1 MEVFFFILWLFWVIR
16 NGKSIKVIFVFLI
29 FVDWFLLLIEEKFD
43 NDWICFVLFI
53 LFGILYIF
61 VFLCL
66 YLVIDVV
73 EIFIML
79 SLCNLNCLFNKF
91 LLDVNDMKSDFM
103 CVLRFDKLFFLIIIF
118 VFLLL

>member
-16 NGKSIKVIFVFLI
+16 NGKLIKVIFVFLI
-29 FVDWFLLLIEEKFD
+29 FADWFLLLIEEKFD

-73 EIFIML
+73 EIFIIL
-79 SLCNLNCLFNKF
+79 SF
-91 LLDVNDMKSDFM
+91 MKSDFM